1 MDEFDPIESA
11 IAAYKTRLETRPDE
25 LSNYWNLGL
34 AFLLNHEDFAAQE
47 VWFAGITADD
57 AGESDRRLAALIEFL
72 KRKSRDYQKNY
83 YPERSEL
90 IDYQLLDLDG
100 DSPEIYVHLGEAI
113 ALQGRLDEAIG
124 WWVKATEIQPDLFDV
139 YCRCGIG
146 LQKLGKFTDALHF
159 YITALSLKSDP
170 EIFYRLG
177 ICYLKT
183 EQLQNALDTFRR
195 AIAIAPNCADT
206 IADLGWVLLRLRRHE
221 EGMHNWKSA
230 LQIKPDFARF
240 YGANLADS
248 ERDRIRVEFLNGL
261 LGNCQTTDFLQLLK
275 KLVSFHEKSPERQHI
290 PPSNPAEPPQL
301 FYELTRDWAVSANQ
315 QYQAIEPETTVR
327 LKPPKTPDNSVHFSF
342 RFGSKLTLPASFI
355 TVIPKGRYWLDST
368 QTQSAVITE
377 NNRFLADLSPDFP
390 ILSPR
395 HPDKHPSRHSILSL
409 KTLPEIEDFAGNI
422 AVLSGLSNDIY
433 FHWMLDILPK
443 IGLLQNAGFNL
454 SEIDGFIVRDRLP
467 FQRETLDILNIPKTR
482 RINPIEHPHIRG
494 DRLIVPSF
502 SGHISWPNPQTLQ
515 WLKRQFLEIE
525 DTENNDNFDRI
536 YISRKSAKTR
546 RILNEDE
553 IIESLR
559 KYGFQTVHLET
570 LSVVEQARLFHQAKV
585 IVAPHGSGL
594 TNLVFCQ
601 SGTIAIELFSPH
613 YVYHCYW
620 WLSNLVGLNYY
631 YCLGETLPGEYLQ
644 RLLYPKSVSEDIAIA
659 PRQLLDVLKFAGVV

>member
-1 MDEFDPIESA
+1 MDEFDRLEST

-57 AGESDRRLAALIEFL
+57 AGESDRRLATLIEFL
-72 KRKSRDYQKNY
+72 KRKSREYQKNY

-113 ALQGRLDEAIG
+113 ALQGRLDEAIA
-124 WWVKATEIQPDLFDV
+124 WWVKATEIKPDLFDV
-139 YCRCGIG
+139 YCRCGVV
-146 LQKLGKFTDALHF
+146 LQKLGKFTDALHY
-159 YITALSLKSDP
+159 YITALSLKSNP
-170 EIFYRLG
+170 KIFYRLG

-195 AIAIAPNCADT
+195 AIAIAPDFADA

-221 EGMHNWKSA
+221 EGMQTWRSA
-230 LQIKPDFARF
+230 LQRQPDFARF
-240 YGANLADS
+240 YCANIADS
-248 ERDRIRVEFLNGL
+248 ERDRIRRGFLNGL
-261 LGNCQTTDFLQLLK
+261 LDDCPTPDFLQLLE
-275 KLVSFHEKSPERQHI
+275 KLLSFHRQSPQPNRI
-290 PPSNPAEPPQL
+290 PPSNPAEPPKL
-301 FYELTRDWAVSANQ
+301 FYESTRDWAVSANQ
-315 QYQAIEPETTVR
+315 QYRAIAPETTVR

-342 RFGSKLTLPASFI
+342 RFGSKLTLPASFV
-355 TVIPKGRYWLDST
+355 TDIPNGRYWLDPT
-368 QTQSAVITE
+368 QTQSAVIAA
-377 NNRFLADLSPDFP
+377 NNHFLADLSPDFP

-395 HPDKHPSRHSILSL
+395 HPDKHPSKHSILSL
-409 KTLPEIEDFAGNI
+409 KTLPKIEDFTGNI

-433 FHWMLDILPK
+433 FHWILDVLPK
-443 IGLLQNAGFNL
+443 IGLLQEAGFKL

-467 FQRETLDILNIPKTR
+467 FQRETLELLNISETR
-482 RINPIEHPHIRG
+482 RIDPIQHPHIRG

-502 SGHISWPNPQTLQ
+502 SGHISWPNPQACRWLQ
-515 WLKRQFLEIE
+515 RQFLEIE
-525 DTENNDNFDRI
+525 TIKNNDTFERI

-546 RILNEDE
+546 RILNEGE
-553 IIESLR
+553 IVEILE
-559 KYGFQTVHLET
+559 KYGFKTVNLET
-570 LSVVEQARLFHQAKV
+570 LSVVEQARLFNQAKV

-601 SGTIAIELFSPH
+601 PGTIAIELFSPN

-620 WLSNLVGLNYY
+620 WLSNLAGLNYY

-659 PRQLLDVLKFAGVV
+659 PRRLLDALKFANVV